1 MISIS
6 RSRILLLATPL
17 IAGGCKDRSPSRSLE
32 PVPPVEQPFSVST
45 FSPTSGDM
53 EGCTTVTL
61 TGVGFVLGTQVSFGG
76 AHANVVSVVDGT
88 TMVVTTTLHRPG
100 GVSLTVTRPDGR
112 TATPPGYYQYVDY
125 GDKSAGCWDY

>member
-1 MISIS
+1 MSS
-6 RSRILLLATPL
+6 LLARGGVLLLTASLLACTT
-17 IAGGCKDRSPSRSLE
+17 RESPPTE

-61 TGVGFVLGTQVSFGG
+61 TGVGFVLGTQVNFGG
-76 AHANVVSVVDGT
+76 APGNVVSVVGGT
-88 TMVVTTTLHRPG
+88 TMVVTTTQHRPG
-100 GVSLTVTRPDGR
+100 GVSLYVTRPDGR
-112 TATPPGYYQYVDY
+112 TATPPGYYQFVDY